1 MKKEILVAL
10 EGDCHHAVAPIAQSA
25 RAMPQ
30 LPLAPSGERAGVR
43 GAERASSIL
52 RSGYDQFT
60 QRAWLPLTLTLSPKG
75 RGDAWLAHR
84 WLEPASHP

>member
-30 LPLAPSGERAGVR
+30 LPLAP
-43 GAERASSIL
+43 L
-52 RSGYDQFT
+52 
-60 QRAWLPLTLTLSPKG
+60 G
-75 RGDAWLAHR
+75 RGLG
-84 WLEPASHP
+84 